1 MTSRAAGIRT
11 DRSVVRAGDANP
23 IVGAY
28 LSVGRAEAISDG
40 NLAMSDALVEV
51 FADPEYVLNDVHRS
65 THGRKSQRRV
75 AACKTDPTGK
85 FCFAKIPPGEYE
97 LRVSS
102 GDRRAGW
109 NVSQV
114 YVVIQPHSTT
124 HPIEAKMLPAI

>member
-51 FADPEYVLNDVHRS
+51 FTDPEYLLNDVHRS
-65 THGRKSQRRV
+65 THGRKSQPESSGLQDRPYWKVLLSQKSRRV
-75 AACKTDPTGK
+75 
-85 FCFAKIPPGEYE
+85 
-97 LRVSS
+97 
-102 GDRRAGW
+102 
-109 NVSQV
+109 
-114 YVVIQPHSTT
+114 STNCG
-124 HPIEAKMLPAI
+124 